1 MTHMRAYFQKALLQ
15 GKDEKARA
23 LMGLFFSH
31 LIPKELDYLVNGVQ
45 QPYVNPFKAVS

>member
-1 MTHMRAYFQKALLQ
+1 MAHMRDRFQKALLQ